1 MENPAATKAQIV
13 KALKAMIRDL
23 THGEEVTKTQCMAS
37 PYNCQ
42 ICFQICFV
50 LVKFV
55 SQYFFVTD
63 QQDSRGL
70 FCMGLVQRPETRP
83 VHLRETR
90 RWLPDRRGWCSRL
103 PDNGLWQSEHHVQR
117 APSCGNRAPS

>member
-1 MENPAATKAQIV
+1 MVEIV
-13 KALKAMIRDL
+13 QVGTFDI
-23 THGEEVTKTQCMAS
+23 
-37 PYNCQ
+37 
-42 ICFQICFV
+42 FV